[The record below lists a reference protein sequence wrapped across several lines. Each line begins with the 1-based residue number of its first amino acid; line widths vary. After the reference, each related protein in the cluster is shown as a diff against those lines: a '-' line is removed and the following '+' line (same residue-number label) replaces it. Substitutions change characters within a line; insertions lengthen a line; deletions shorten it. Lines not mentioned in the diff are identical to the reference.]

1 LIAVLTTEFWL
12 SVFIPA
18 TVSGA
23 LIVYGGLRRRYVL
36 LVLGIA
42 GLLLAVGWL
51 ILALYVEAVIE

>member
-1 LIAVLTTEFWL
+1 VIAVLTTEFWL

-18 TVSGA
+18 TVSVA
-23 LIVYGGLRRRYVL
+23 LIAYGGPRRRYVL

-51 ILALYVEAVIE
+51 ILALLVEAAVE